1 RLVRKLKEDYNI
13 CLDLIAGE
21 GCNNLDEWRGM
32 PQESSSLAPMTV
44 FAGWKRRF
52 RKIIHRDFSN
62 YESGIRLWQ
71 AESLSLHV
79 DQIAFRLELYEPV
92 APDKTVGQSGCIMHD
107 VTLVAQHPAE
117 RFNQRERD
125 PSLAKLERHA
135 PVEGVNIMRIWV
147 DAV

>member
-1 RLVRKLKEDYNI
+1 REDYSI
-13 CLDLIAGE
+13 CFDLIAGE

-62 YESGIRLWQ
+62 HEPGIRLW
-71 AESLSLHV
+71 ASERLGLPGGP
-79 DQIAFRLELYEPV
+79 IAFRVELFEPV
-92 APDKTVGQSGCIMHD
+92 TPDRAVGQSGCIMHG
-107 VTLVAQHPAE
+107 VTLVAQHPAG
-117 RFNQRERD
+117 RFNQGERD
-125 PSLAKLERHA
+125 PSLAKLGRRA
-135 PVEGVNIMRIWV
+135 PVEGVGIMRIWV